1 MRCAGDGRVIKMRY
15 EVWTAF
21 GAALALVGCGDPNT
35 TADASDTSFKAAL
48 QTWFD
53 AHPDCV
59 RLDRSGSLPI
69 ERDASRQVDKPALDA
84 AVAAG
89 LLSVEPLTGG
99 RVRYSPT
106 DAGKDAVRDGDRFL
120 RGVNLCYAR
129 RNIEAVENFTE
140 PTDATGVKAT
150 RVTYRYTL
158 KDVAPWA
165 SHPAIAAALPAIPQA
180 VAKSSSTDAD
190 DLILT
195 DKGWTH
201 HRALR

>member
-1 MRCAGDGRVIKMRY
+1 MRRAAM
-15 EVWTAF
+15 TMLA
-21 GAALALVGCGDPNT
+21 AALAVAACSNPKMTDDPKT
-35 TADASDTSFKAAL
+35 TTDANLKAAL
-48 QTWFD
+48 QAWFD
-53 AHPDCV
+53 EHPDCV

-69 ERDASRQVDKPALDA
+69 EREASRQVDKPALDA

-89 LLSVEPLTGG
+89 LLSVEPLAGD
-99 RVRYSPT
+99 RVRYSRT
-106 DAGKDAVRDGDRFL
+106 DAGKGALRDGDRFL

-140 PTDATGVKAT
+140 PTDMAGVKAT

-158 KDVAPWA
+158 KDVASWV
-165 SHPAIAAALPAIPQA
+165 SNPAIAAALPAIPEA
-180 VAKSSSTDAD
+180 VAKPPSTDAD

>member
-1 MRCAGDGRVIKMRY
+1 MKRKAIAMLATALAVTACGSPKTADNPKVAGDPK
-15 EVWTAF
+15 
-21 GAALALVGCGDPNT
+21 AAT
-35 TADASDTSFKAAL
+35 DANFKAAL
-48 QTWFD
+48 QAWFD
-53 AHPDCV
+53 EHPDCV
-59 RLDRSGSLPI
+59 RLDGSGSLPI

-89 LLSVEPLTGG
+89 LLSVEPITGD

-140 PTDATGVKAT
+140 PTDAAGVKAT

-158 KDVAPWA
+158 KDIAPWA
-165 SHPAIAAALPAIPQA
+165 SHPAIATALPAILEA
-180 VAKSSSTDAD
+180 VAKSPSTDVD

-195 DKGWTH
+195 DQGWTH

>member
-1 MRCAGDGRVIKMRY
+1 MRRDAMI
-15 EVWTAF
+15 
-21 GAALALVGCGDPNT
+21 ALAVVLLLAACDSPR
-35 TADASDTSFKAAL
+35 TADDPKAATDANFKVAL
-48 QTWFD
+48 QAWFD
-53 AHPDCV
+53 EHPDCV
-59 RLDRSGSLPI
+59 KLDRSGSLPI

-84 AVAAG
+84 AVSAG
-89 LLSVEPLTGG
+89 LLSVKPIADG

-106 DAGKDAVRDGDRFL
+106 DTGKDVVKDGDRFF

-140 PTDATGVKAT
+140 PTDAAGMKAT

-165 SHPAIAAALPAIPQA
+165 SNPAIAASLPAIPEA
-180 VAKSSSTDAD
+180 VAKPPSTDAD

>member
-1 MRCAGDGRVIKMRY
+1 MRCKEMAML
-15 EVWTAF
+15 
-21 GAALALVGCGDPNT
+21 AATLTIAACSSPKTIVDPNAAT
-35 TADASDTSFKAAL
+35 NDNFRVAL
-48 QTWFD
+48 QSWFD
-53 AHPDCV
+53 EHPECV

-69 ERDASRQVDKPALDA
+69 ERAASRQVDKPALDA

-89 LLSVEPLTGG
+89 LLSAEPIGD

-106 DAGKDAVRDGDRFL
+106 DVGKDVVRDGDRFL

-129 RNIEAVENFTE
+129 RSIEAVENFTE
-140 PTDATGVKAT
+140 PTNATGVKAT
-150 RVTYRYTL
+150 RVTYSYTL

-165 SHPAIAAALPAIPQA
+165 SHPAIAAALPAIPEA
-180 VAKSSSTDAD
+180 VAKPSSKDAD

-195 DKGWTH
+195 DSGWTH